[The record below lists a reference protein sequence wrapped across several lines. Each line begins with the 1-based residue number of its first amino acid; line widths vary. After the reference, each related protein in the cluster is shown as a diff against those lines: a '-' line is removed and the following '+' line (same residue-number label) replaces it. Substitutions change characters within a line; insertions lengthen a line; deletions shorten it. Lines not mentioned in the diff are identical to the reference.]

1 MTQTNTVPDQGVTL
15 ETINAKLDALAEEI
29 AVLREQVQAERQ
41 RREELADLQR
51 DLKPI
56 LDEMYEQ
63 AVVHLEEVSEYVQL
77 EDVLRLVMRLLR
89 HTRDLEQLLMQLESL
104 QDLMRDVE
112 PIVHGAMD
120 VATEKLDEMD
130 KKGYFAFMQEGI
142 RILDNIVTGFSP
154 EDVRLLADNI
164 VLILNTVKQLTQPDV
179 MQLLQELADTYRE
192 VERHPER
199 LDISTFGLLR
209 QMRDPEVRRGLALT
223 MQMLRLISLNRGRLS
238 ATPSG
243 NGAKE

>member
-1 MTQTNTVPDQGVTL
+1 MTQTNTVPDQGITL
-15 ETINAKLDALAEEI
+15 EMINAKLDALAQEI
-29 AVLREQVQAERQ
+29 AFLREQVQEERR
-41 RREELADLQR
+41 RREEMEDLRR
-51 DLKPI
+51 DLAPI
-56 LDEMYEQ
+56 LNDMYMIAVEQ
-63 AVVHLEEVSEYVQL
+63 LEEASEYVEL
-77 EDVLRLVMRLLR
+77 EDIFRLVTRLLR
-89 HTRDLEQLLMQLESL
+89 HTRDLEQLFMQLESL
-104 QDLMRDVE
+104 QDLARDMS
-112 PIVHGAMD
+112 PILHDAFLVS
-120 VATEKLDEMD
+120 VEKLDEMD